1 MAKYTR
7 QDVQALALAMRNAKY
22 AGKPFALLTGAG
34 CSLSAGIPSA
44 DGLLKLLNDGDH
56 GLRLRKA
63 LACDNLVGQNYGAVM
78 GKMPLSDRKKFFD
91 PLLKNAKVNWGHIA
105 LAGLMKDGFIGR
117 VLTFNFDSILAR
129 AAGINGFYPA
139 TYDFGVAPSNTQ
151 HHLVMPSIIYLHG
164 QGHGA
169 VMKNSAKDTEDH
181 AIALAPL
188 LKNTLDNFGLLVV
201 GYSGLADKV
210 FPKLVECNT
219 NENQVWWCDHSEGPL
234 DEHVQTLFA
243 KSEGSAMHL
252 AGVDFDDL
260 LIALGQ
266 ELKSFP
272 PSIFT
277 NPSQHLLDEIA
288 PILPPPKSLDSAKGL
303 LEDIKQKLEKWRI
316 DPNSIESRLRILVMK
331 AEYEAAIALKDGVK
345 SEVEKVL
352 LAWAYVGKGNALL
365 SQAQLQ
371 FQGDEL
377 LFNLSFIKFE
387 EALKIKPDMH
397 EALNGWGGA
406 LLFQFH
412 KTNEAGLLVE
422 AESKVRRAEQL
433 SGRASYNLACV
444 LARKGEEDNCQA
456 QLLRCKADGTLPDAA
471 HLKADNDFAEYR
483 DKAWFKDLLA

>member
-7 QDVQALALAMRNAKY
+7 QDVQALALAMRNAKD

-151 HHLVMPSIIYLHG
+151 HHLVMPSIIHLHG

-234 DEHVQTLFA
+234 VEHVQTLFA

-260 LIALGQ
+260 MIALGQ

-288 PILPPPKSLDSAKGL
+288 PILLPPKSLDSAKGL
-303 LEDIKQKLEKWRI
+303 LEDIKQKLEKWSI
-316 DPNSIESRLRILVMK
+316 DPNSIESRLRILVLK
-331 AEYEAAIALKDGVK
+331 AEYEAAIALSGSAKSDG
-345 SEVEKVL
+345 EKQQI
-352 LAWAYVGKGNALL
+352 AWAYAMQAAKLSNLAEQKQDPALYRA
-365 SQAQLQ
+365 SIA
-371 FQGDEL
+371 
-377 LFNLSFIKFE
+377 KYE
-387 EALKIKPDMH
+387 EALAFQPNFY
-397 EALNGWGGA
+397 EALWNLTA
-406 LLFQFH
+406 DILYLFQL
-412 KTNEAGLLVE
+412 TPNETLIVQAE
-422 AESKVRRAEQL
+422 AVAKAAQAID
-433 SGRASYNLACV
+433 GKGSYNVACV
-444 LARKGEEDNCQA
+444 LALKGEENNCRE
-456 QLLRCKADGTLPDAA
+456 QLLRCKTDGTLPDAQ
-471 HLKADNDFAEYR
+471 HLAADKDMEVYR
-483 DKAWFKDLLA
+483 ERDWFKALLAS